1 METDPAGVELAH
13 CLILPLPAEE
23 EGGLLHAPLSDR
35 PRRLEELLSPLRS
48 GQLVCAGMV
57 GPGLTALAR
66 EKGLVLQD
74 YFAREE
80 LAVANAVPTAL
91 AKGHQ
96 LAGYGKMAAR
106 PGGHFSWNLLYFV
119 SGNAQIS
126 YQRISLASRSSW
138 KELPS
143 PLYTVVDWGS

>member
-35 PRRLEELLSPLRS
+35 PRRLEELLSPLRP

-66 EKGLVLQD
+66 KKGLVLQD

-91 AKGHQ
+91 AVGRSKRNRC
-96 LAGYGKMAAR
+96 AA
-106 PGGHFSWNLLYFV
+106 V
-119 SGNAQIS
+119 SRG
-126 YQRISLASRSSW
+126 AS
-138 KELPS
+138 
-143 PLYTVVDWGS
+143 VG